1 VRILI
6 RGTILLL
13 VMDAVLLITAGI
25 LGHSPWLLG
34 GAAVA
39 VALTVVVV
47 RLGKAYDRH
56 RARMAESRSELK
68 EEVQVLAEAVKPS
81 RDS

>member
-1 VRILI
+1 MRILI

-13 VMDAVLLITAGI
+13 LLDAVLLATVGVIGR
-25 LGHSPWLLG
+25 SPWLLG

-39 VALTVVVV
+39 AILMYVVV
-47 RLGKAYDRH
+47 RMGKAYDLH
-56 RARMAESRSELK
+56 RARMAESRAELK
-68 EEVQVLAEAVKPS
+68 QEAQGLAEVVKSS

>member
-1 VRILI
+1 MRILI
-6 RGTILLL
+6 RGTIILLL
-13 VMDAVLLITAGI
+13 LDAVLLVTVGVISR
-25 LGHSPWLLG
+25 SPWLLG

-39 VALTVVVV
+39 ATLMIVVV

-56 RARMAESRSELK
+56 RARLVESRAEMRQ
-68 EEVQVLAEAVKPS
+68 EVQMMASAVNPS